1 MTSPDPRQPGPH
13 EALYV
18 SPHEHDV
25 LVSCPGRMLSER
37 AQGLRVL
44 VVIPFSRPRRGDGG
58 GAGGA
63 LEKLGFDV
71 LRLGLPPAPERNA
84 FYNSYT
90 RTTFERH
97 LEDDRV
103 QAELVQL
110 LTELALQ
117 TKARHVYL
125 PLGAD
130 GHVDH
135 RICHEAGLRA
145 LHEATGRNVFLYEER
160 PQALLPGAIR
170 MRLGALGARLPPA
183 AADVR
188 DDASLTRVAVSFN
201 LAPFLAAERLGLM
214 ERARATGRVAAGY
227 RAARAWN
234 PVRAFGL
241 RMQPVLETMEAG
253 EFEGLLHVL
262 WSAERRLAGL
272 FGSREHLAREAA
284 RYAKRLG
291 GRAYAERYWLLLP
304 PRDEAGLVSVPAASA
319 GLG

>member
-1 MTSPDPRQPGPH
+1 MASLDPKSPGPY
-13 EALYV
+13 EVLYV
-18 SPHEHDV
+18 SPHEDDV

-44 VVIPFSRPRRGDGG
+44 VVIVFGSAGRGDGP
-58 GAGGA
+58 APSS

-71 LRLGLPPAPERNA
+71 LRLGLPPAHERNA

-103 QAELVQL
+103 QADLVGL
-110 LTELALQ
+110 LEELALQ
-117 TKARHVYL
+117 TKTRHVYL

-145 LHEATGRNVFLYEER
+145 LHDVTGRNVFFYEER

-188 DDASLTRVAVSFN
+188 DDASLTRVAISFN
-201 LAPFLAAERLGLM
+201 LAPFLAAERLGLL

-234 PVRAFGL
+234 PGRALGL
-241 RMQPVLETMEAG
+241 RLQPVLETMEAA
-253 EFEGLLHVL
+253 EFEGLLGVL
-262 WSAERRLAGL
+262 SSAEPRIAAR
-272 FGSREHLAREAA
+272 FGSRERLAREAG
-284 RYAKRLG
+284 RYAKKLA
-291 GRAYAERYWLLLP
+291 GRAYVERYWLLLP
-304 PRDEAGLVSVPAASA
+304 PRDEGGLVSVPASAS
-319 GLG
+319 LG

>member
-1 MTSPDPRQPGPH
+1 MTSPDPKHPGPY

-44 VVIPFSRPRRGDGG
+44 VVIAFSRPGRGGV
-58 GAGGA
+58 AENA
-63 LEKLGFDV
+63 LEKLGFHV

-97 LEDDRV
+97 LEADRV
-103 QAELVQL
+103 QAGLVER

-145 LHEATGRNVFLYEER
+145 LHDATGRNVFLYEER

-201 LAPFLAAERLGLM
+201 LAPFLAAERLGLV
-214 ERARATGRVAAGY
+214 ERARVTGRVAAGY

-241 RMQPVLETMEAG
+241 RLQPVLETMEAG

-262 WSAERRLAGL
+262 WSAEPRIAGL
-272 FGSREHLAREAA
+272 FGSRAHLTRDAG

-291 GRAYAERYWLLLP
+291 GRAYVERYWLLLP

-319 GLG
+319 SLG